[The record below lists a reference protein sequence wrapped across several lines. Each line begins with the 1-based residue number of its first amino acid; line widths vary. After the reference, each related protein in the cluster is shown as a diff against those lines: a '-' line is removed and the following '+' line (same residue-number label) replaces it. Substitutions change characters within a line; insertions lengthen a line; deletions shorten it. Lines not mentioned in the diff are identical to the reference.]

1 MHRSPEAVLLK
12 RTLYFAAIAF
22 VTSGAIAAFTRDD
35 PVYARLMLIL
45 GLLCAMLFLWLDWRA
60 RRH

>member
-1 MHRSPEAVLLK
+1 MAVLVK
-12 RTLYFAAIAF
+12 GIFRAGAFGFVVVGAF
-22 VTSGAIAAFTRDD
+22 VAFTGADL
-35 PVYARLMLIL
+35 YQARVLLVV